1 MSTKGKERAAYYD
14 EEEGEEE
21 GGIIEEEG
29 QQEDG
34 ASPSSISGAAEAA
47 KAVPIV
53 KRPTHQGEPGSALL
67 SRCTA
72 DAGLYLFVCTETWTP
87 KHVRDRPRP
96 PSKEE
101 REAEIALLEAQ
112 ARAGQNSND
121 PRARARIK
129 VNITLRQF
137 AVMLILGG
145 LQPRRTVDH
154 FGPLARWKLV
164 R

>member
-72 DAGLYLFVCTETWTP
+72 DAGLYLLCVHRNLDPETCS
-87 KHVRDRPRP
+87 R
-96 PSKEE
+96 
-101 REAEIALLEAQ
+101 
-112 ARAGQNSND
+112 
-121 PRARARIK
+121 
-129 VNITLRQF
+129 
-137 AVMLILGG
+137 
-145 LQPRRTVDH
+145 
-154 FGPLARWKLV
+154 
-164 R
+164 